1 MCSASTKHDYA
12 HTKTLMQTEELLSN
26 CLLKSVNRLQKTIVK
41 SPSAMN
47 FLQELCPVVFT
58 QTHSRVKSLRPPVK
72 NLYFAFYFQIVFHN
86 ILVIETSPFCL
97 YDLKFCKNYL
107 KTKEHQEVPT
117 VLDFTL

>member
-1 MCSASTKHDYA
+1 
-12 HTKTLMQTEELLSN
+12 MQTEELLSN

-41 SPSAMN
+41 SPSAKS

-72 NLYFAFYFQIVFHN
+72 NFYFAFYFQIVFHN

-97 YDLKFCKNYL
+97 YDLKPF
-107 KTKEHQEVPT
+107 QELLEDQRTPRSPDCPGFYSLVADLQPH
-117 VLDFTL
+117 